1 MLPSSLRTI
10 GESTFAECESL
21 EGVAIP
27 NGVTTIWHY
36 AFTECV
42 NLKSVVIPETVTRM
56 GEMVFFHCD
65 LDLSFWVEKGSY
77 AEEWCRENGYI
88 ESMRYMD
95 GSVPEDRSEEES
107 DAETAGEPDA
117 EVGGDE

>member
-1 MLPSSLRTI
+1 MFHTLTVT

-21 EGVAIP
+21 EGIAIP

-65 LDLSFWVEKGSY
+65 LDLNFWVEKDSY
-77 AEEWCRENGYI
+77 AEEWGRQNGYI

-95 GSVPEDRSEEES
+95 GSVPAGRSEEES
-107 DAETAGEPDA
+107 DMDDDGE
-117 EVGGDE
+117 E